1 METTI
6 DFSTGKFKISRFLAA
21 WGVWAIGSFITCA
34 IAIVTSLGLINLFPL
49 NEDHWFG
56 PFFLSLFGLFAGGL
70 QALILARRIPR
81 SGWWIPVSIGGWLA
95 ILPVVWL
102 LSRLVPSKA
111 TTNPSLLLI
120 FAIIGTVT
128 GFSQWLFLHRH
139 WRYAIWWIP
148 ASLAGAV
155 AVGLVFGPVV
165 TSMVELSLIGL
176 IPFSVTGLM
185 VGWLFVDPLMR
196 KR

>member
-1 METTI
+1 MEI
-6 DFSTGKFKISRFLAA
+6 ANDVPGEKFKIFQFLAA
-21 WGVWAIGSFITCA
+21 WCVWAIGSFITCA
-34 IAIVTSLGLINLFPL
+34 IAIVASFGLINLFSL

-56 PFFLSLFGLFAGGL
+56 PFFLSLFGLSAGGL

-95 ILPVVWL
+95 VLPVVWL
-102 LSRLVPSKA
+102 LSRLVPSIA
-111 TTNPSLLLI
+111 TTNASPLI
-120 FAIIGTVT
+120 IYAMIGTVS
-128 GFSQWLFLHRH
+128 GFTQWLFLRPH

-148 ASLAGAV
+148 ASLAGTV

-165 TSMVELSLIGL
+165 TSMVELSLVGL

-185 VGWLFVDPLMR
+185 VGWLFVDPLMS